1 MDETTLNEL
10 RALAEQNGIDPEQLL
25 AIGEADGLPDELRQA
40 MAEIMGDLTVFGQAL
55 SDLERK

>member
-10 RALAEQNGIDPEQLL
+10 RGLAEQNGIDPEQLL
-25 AIGEADGLPDELRQA
+25 AIAEADGLPDELRRA